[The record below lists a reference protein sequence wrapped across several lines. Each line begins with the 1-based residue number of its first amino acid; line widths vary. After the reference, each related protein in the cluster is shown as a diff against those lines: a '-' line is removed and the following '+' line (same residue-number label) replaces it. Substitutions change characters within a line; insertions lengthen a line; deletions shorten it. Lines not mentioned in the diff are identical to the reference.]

1 MLSAGNGD
9 MSAAQW
15 TIIFQLAG
23 SLLAGGLIGL
33 ERSRRGR
40 LAGLREHAL
49 VSLGSCQLMLIG
61 IYAWQGEVTPIHYDA
76 GISRVIQGVM
86 SGIGFLGAG
95 GILKEGFAVRGLT
108 TAASLWVTATIGI
121 MIGLGFIFPAVTT
134 TVLTLL
140 ALTILRWGEEWL
152 ANKHEIKLH
161 LRQHR
166 ADAIHEPA
174 IVDMLAKH
182 GCAVASLS
190 AEGTGD
196 GRFLDYKALITT
208 ADKNAGHALIEML
221 ANDPRFVEF
230 SLTPV
235 GDF

>member
-1 MLSAGNGD
+1 
-9 MSAAQW
+9 MSAAHW
-15 TIIFQLAG
+15 TIIFHLTGA
-23 SLLAGGLIGL
+23 LCAGGLIGL

-61 IYAWQGEVTPIHYDA
+61 IYAWQGELVPIQFDT
-76 GISRVIQGVM
+76 GVSRIIQGLM

-121 MIGLGFIFPAVTT
+121 MIGLGFVFPAVTT
-134 TVLTLL
+134 TILTLL
-140 ALTILRWGEEWL
+140 ALTILRWCEERL
-152 ANKHEIKLH
+152 VDKYEIKLH
-161 LRQHR
+161 LRQNR
-166 ADAIHEPA
+166 TDAIHEPA
-174 IVDMLAKH
+174 IVDLLARH

-190 AEGTGD
+190 AQGTGD
-196 GRFLDYKALITT
+196 GRFLDYRALITT
-208 ADKNAGHALIEML
+208 ADKNASHGLIETL
-221 ANDPRFVEF
+221 ANDPRFIEF